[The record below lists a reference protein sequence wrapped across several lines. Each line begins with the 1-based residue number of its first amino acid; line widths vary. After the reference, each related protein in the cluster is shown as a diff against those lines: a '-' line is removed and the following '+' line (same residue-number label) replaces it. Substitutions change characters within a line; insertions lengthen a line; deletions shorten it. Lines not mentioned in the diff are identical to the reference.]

1 MRLCRRLGNQTPTV
15 LFPFHH
21 QIRANSIPALVRV
34 ASEKRREENDQL
46 ENLLEQ
52 RPNRDIRLSPSI
64 ATPPPFLTPP
74 SDNGLPRD

>member
-34 ASEKRREENDQL
+34 DLISWLNGTGPFKKAAT
-46 ENLLEQ
+46 EQ
-52 RPNRDIRLSPSI
+52 QNSRTAEQQSSRA
-64 ATPPPFLTPP
+64 ATTAAVAA
-74 SDNGLPRD
+74 LPH